1 MIGMSRVEGKAQEG
15 NSGTTPSR
23 ILARAEIYSLVSPS
37 DIRSTLSVAMTR
49 LPRTLLIGLLAVLPH
64 TEMMAAREGKPLA
77 TPEGFGASS
86 KGGEGGQ
93 VLMVTR
99 LDDNQEKPAKGSL
112 RWALKQK
119 GPRIV
124 RFSVGGDIILQD
136 RIQVKEPFLTIDGS
150 TAPEP
155 GVCIR
160 NGSLEFR
167 ATHDIIV
174 RHVRIRLGDENTLRK
189 NKEAGLKRPRGSGGL
204 DCVSLN
210 DCQRVLFDHCSVSWS
225 CDELFGIVR
234 CQDVTLQWCLLA
246 EPLSNPKLHPYG
258 DHHAF
263 CINASAST
271 LSVHHCLMHRF
282 VMRGPQFECND
293 MRKQDDYTVRME
305 AVNNLISGYTQSG
318 SRYSTGVEKGSGTS
332 KGKRFEFQFLN
343 NLYVPA
349 RAKAEAIQRFTKHGE
364 HPGMQARQAGNF
376 VLTTGGD
383 YPRLSPL
390 SHKGIMPAVRVRD
403 VASRD
408 LQERMREA
416 RLLPDKGTIRFA
428 APVPVSQT
436 FAVEAG
442 AQVLQLA
449 GDSGRHDPVDE
460 RIRQEVLELST
471 AKPVRTPPQ

>member
-1 MIGMSRVEGKAQEG
+1 MI
-15 NSGTTPSR
+15 
-23 ILARAEIYSLVSPS
+23 
-37 DIRSTLSVAMTR
+37 R
-49 LPRTLLIGLLAVLPH
+49 LCPLPLIALLAMLASAGV
-64 TEMMAAREGKPLA
+64 AAPDAR
-77 TPEGFGASS
+77 PEGFGAEAR
-86 KGGEGGQ
+86 GGEGGQ
-93 VLMVTR
+93 VLLVTR
-99 LDDNQEKPAKGSL
+99 LDDNKEKPAQGSL

-124 RFSVGGDIILQD
+124 RFSVGGDIMLQD

-167 ATHDIIV
+167 GTHDIIV
-174 RHVRIRLGDENTLRK
+174 RHVRIRLGDETTLRK

-204 DCVSLN
+204 DCVSLD

-234 CQDVTLQWCLLA
+234 CRDVTIQWCLLA

-305 AVNNLISGYTQSG
+305 AVNNVISGYTHSG
-318 SRYSTGVEKGSGTS
+318 SRYSTGVEKGSGTG
-332 KGKRFEFQFLN
+332 KGKTFEFQFLD
-343 NLYVPA
+343 NLYIPA
-349 RAKAEAIQRFTKHGE
+349 RPKAEAIQRFTKHGE
-364 HPGMQARQAGNF
+364 HPGMRARQTGNF
-376 VLTTGGD
+376 VITTDQD

-403 VASRD
+403 VDTRD
-408 LQERMREA
+408 LRERMGEA
-416 RLLPDKGTIRFA
+416 RPLPDRGEVRFA
-428 APVPVSQT
+428 APIPVSRSS
-436 FAVEAG
+436 AVEAG
-442 AQVLQLA
+442 AQVLQQA

-460 RIRQEVLELST
+460 RIRQEALELST
-471 AKPVRTPPQ
+471 AKPVRTPQI